1 LIVYVET
8 SAAVKLLLREEQS
21 TAVMSFLDEA
31 VASDH
36 ALVSSSVLET
46 ELRRTAIRRGISQ
59 EAATAVLERFDIFD
73 LERPVFT
80 QAGILPGPTLRSLD
94 ALHIAAAL
102 RISAELMV
110 SYDAR
115 QIEAAESVGLHT
127 ISPE

>member
-73 LERPVFT
+73 LERSVFT